1 MLPPPDAAGLAVKII
16 RTKQTAGTFAPY
28 LLLLPQDARKNSTLP
43 PLLLETQ
50 AVMSA
55 LFDHYMKLHCP
66 ALSDEDIRQIT
77 QVATIRTIR
86 KKQLL
91 LQPGEMCRY
100 KMFVLSGLLRTYRVS
115 PDGVEHTLQFSPEQN
130 WLTDG
135 ESYTNQVPSVH
146 YIDALEETQLLLWSR
161 DSFNALFQHI
171 PALKAFSEQL
181 IANNL
186 FISRNRL
193 YKTISATPAIKYEE
207 FIETHPGILLRVPL
221 RMVASYLG
229 VSLKT
234 LTRIRHAQLP
244 QDIK

>member
-1 MLPPPDAAGLAVKII
+1 
-16 RTKQTAGTFAPY
+16 
-28 LLLLPQDARKNSTLP
+28 
-43 PLLLETQ
+43 
-50 AVMSA
+50 MSA
-55 LFDHYMKLHCP
+55 AFDHYMNIHCP

-77 QVATIRTIR
+77 QAATVRTIR

-91 LQPGEMCRY
+91 LQSGEVCRY
-100 KMFVLSGLLRTYRVS
+100 KMFVLSGLLRTYRTGA
-115 PDGVEHTLQFSPEQN
+115 DGVEYTMSFAPEQN
-130 WLTDG
+130 WLTEG
-135 ESYTNQVPSVH
+135 ESYTNQTPSEH

-171 PALKAFSEQL
+171 PVLKAFSEQL
-181 IANNL
+181 IARNL
-186 FISRNRL
+186 FVSRNRL
-193 YKTISATPAIKYEE
+193 YKTISATPAMKYEE

-229 VSLKT
+229 ISLKT